1 MSAPSIALMVAEK
14 IKVYRIGLGATDVIE
29 ISMDAE
35 QAEAMERVLRYAA
48 AIENDRALILRDAEA
63 ATTRADQAR
72 RDSAAILQATEDR
85 LQRMR
90 RSAVSILVSI
100 ALLSLFC
107 IAWAAAIVG
116 ALS

>member
-14 IKVYRIGLGATDVIE
+14 IKVYRIGFGATDVIE

-48 AIENDRALILRDAEA
+48 AIDNDRALILRDAEA

-100 ALLSLFC
+100 ALLSFFC
-107 IAWAAAIVG
+107 IAWAAVIVG